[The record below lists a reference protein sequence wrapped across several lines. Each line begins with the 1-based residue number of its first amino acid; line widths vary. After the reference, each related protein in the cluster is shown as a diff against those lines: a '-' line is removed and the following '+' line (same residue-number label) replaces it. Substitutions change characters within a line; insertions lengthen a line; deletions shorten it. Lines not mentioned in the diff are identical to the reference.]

1 MLLSP
6 KTCLRIKLGCIP
18 LSLSL
23 SLSLSLLNVQYFSF
37 HASIFHLKSLLSNA
51 SRQS

>member
-18 LSLSL
+18 
-23 SLSLSLLNVQYFSF
+23 LSLSLLNVQYFSF

>member
-18 LSLSL
+18 LSL